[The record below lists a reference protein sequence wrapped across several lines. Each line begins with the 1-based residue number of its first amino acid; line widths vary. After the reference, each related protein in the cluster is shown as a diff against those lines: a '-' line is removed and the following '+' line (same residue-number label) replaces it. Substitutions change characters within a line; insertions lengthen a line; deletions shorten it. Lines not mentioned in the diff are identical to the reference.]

1 MADCLSNS
9 LVMKRNILV
18 VVLAMCCWT
27 TADAAG
33 YLRCHGKLIR
43 PGVSAAYIL
52 AICGPPERQLI
63 QQVPARSRTVTG
75 FSRLTGI
82 AVSEQWIYDRGK
94 GRFPAVLEFHEGKLR
109 RIELL
114 PHRS

>member
-1 MADCLSNS
+1 MTALSNPV
-9 LVMKRNILV
+9 VMKRNILV
-18 VVLAMCCWT
+18 IVLALCCWT

-33 YLRCHGKLIR
+33 YLRCRGKLIR

-52 AICGPPERQLI
+52 ALCGPPERQLI

-82 AVSEQWIYDRGK
+82 AVSEQWIYDRGWGK
-94 GRFPAVLEFHEGKLR
+94 FPALLEFYDGKLR

>member
-1 MADCLSNS
+1 MTALSNQLMRKS
-9 LVMKRNILV
+9 SVTV
-18 VVLAMCCWT
+18 VALAMCCWT

-63 QQVPARSRTVTG
+63 QQVPARARTVTG
-75 FSRLTGI
+75 LSRLTGI
-82 AVSEQWIYDRGK
+82 AVSEQWILGAWTSRLLRGLSNIDM
-94 GRFPAVLEFHEGKLR
+94 P
-109 RIELL
+109 LL
-114 PHRS
+114 VV